1 MKPKRKHPQWDE
13 ILHSWYREQDRFIE
27 SLNSLGIDWVP
38 TSFDDLRTALLRRTQ
53 ACPLSDGQPL
63 SDEDVELFA
72 HWIEERV
79 DAEVRRVVDLC
90 LKRFLV

>member
-1 MKPKRKHPQWDE
+1 MKPKRKHPQWAE

-27 SLNSLGIDWVP
+27 SLNSVGIDWMP
-38 TSFDDLRTALLRRTQ
+38 TSFDDLRTALLSRTQ
-53 ACPLSDGQPL
+53 ACPLSNGQPL
-63 SDEDVELFA
+63 SDEDVEWFA

-79 DAEVRRVVDLC
+79 DTEVRRVVDLC